1 MSEEITSLKALEYF
15 EGQCFAYFEMP
26 QTHSKEEERMQGV
39 FSYQKDKISFSF
51 MIESFGKSNQL
62 PFLYAQ
68 PKYKTIYILTNKQT
82 YTIYKPYS
90 QNTSGYSLGHPAQI
104 TLHYEWL
111 FNDWIDPETIKG
123 EHFICRTNYLESFIM
138 KNRHLLYE
146 IDNHKHECEHRG
158 KNEKQ
163 NECGDEDFVKQ
174 SFWIQ
179 KRFSSKDF
187 KNDKIKAKPFYTL
200 SAPEQHRFFSCQYD
214 LYLECNIVFEDLD
227 RLALTAEAIKNF
239 FVLIYAY
246 SDFDIQID
254 HICIKPKD
262 KQKYVTA
269 LRKTYAKDKE
279 LKRIDPYGIAIRFW
293 EIDNFSAVLEKWID
307 FYIQNKDFQ
316 YVSNILEIINKKEQ
330 AFHLYSD
337 LFFMICMVENLIE
350 QQQIAKIDKVEQ
362 SQQIDKINE
371 ALHILAD
378 NNFPNEVLQK
388 YKESLEYGIVDARL
402 GQKLTKFFKI
412 SLSNTK
418 CDQTKQ
424 YFNSKCRKRL
434 CKHIVEYRNALA
446 HGRDLKLNKQKII
459 KIAEVYTDF
468 KQIIIEYF
476 FGAIGLNQ
484 YINKNIGF
492 VSDLNRRNYI
502 STQKQ
507 GGKSN
512 E

>member
-15 EGQCFAYFEMP
+15 EGQCCAYFRIP
-26 QTHSKEEERMQGV
+26 QTRDDEEERIQGV
-39 FSYQKDKISFSF
+39 FSYQEDKISFSF
-51 MIESFGKSNQL
+51 MFEYMGKIEEPYL
-62 PFLYAQ
+62 LYAN
-68 PKYKTIYILTNKQT
+68 PKYKTLYILTNKKI
-82 YTIYKPYS
+82 YTIHKPCS
-90 QNTSGYSLGHPAQI
+90 QKTSGYSLGHPTQI

-111 FNDWIDPETIKG
+111 FNDWIDPEAIKG
-123 EHFICRTNYLESFIM
+123 NHFTCRTNYLESFLTT
-138 KNRHLLYE
+138 NQHLLYDLKTDE
-146 IDNHKHECEHRG
+146 SKCKNQHRDKD
-158 KNEKQ
+158 KN
-163 NECGDEDFVKQ
+163 FILQ
-174 SFWIQ
+174 SFYVQ
-179 KRFSSKDF
+179 NNFLSDKF
-187 KNDKIKAKPFYTL
+187 KNKTIRVKPFYTL

-214 LYLECNIVFEDLD
+214 LYLECNIAFEDLD

-254 HICIKPKD
+254 YIQFKLQDNEKYITAVRNIYKKD
-262 KQKYVTA
+262 KKPI
-269 LRKTYAKDKE
+269 
-279 LKRIDPYGIAIRFW
+279 RIDPYGIVIQFQQ
-293 EIDNFSAVLEKWID
+293 IGNFSAILEKWID

-316 YVSNILEIINKKEQ
+316 YISNILEIINKKEQ

-350 QQQIAKIDKVEQ
+350 QQQIAKINKVEQ

-378 NNFPNEVLQK
+378 NNFPTEVLQK

-418 CDQTKQ
+418 CDRTKQ

-434 CKHIVEYRNALA
+434 CNHIVEYRNALA

-507 GGKSN
+507 GGKPN